1 MVLGVHTETEAM
13 AISTRKSH
21 AKLSCNFMESIAPT
35 LSDLL
40 KSDIKFI
47 PTHMLYDKSFPNA
60 AAKYADLLC
69 EQNLYLERYDDF
81 KIGRLHKAALDY
93 KMDDGTTT

>member
-1 MVLGVHTETEAM
+1 
-13 AISTRKSH
+13 
-21 AKLSCNFMESIAPT
+21 MEYIAPT

-47 PTHMLYDKSFPNA
+47 PVHMPYDKSLPNA
-60 AAKYADLLC
+60 TAKFADLLR

-81 KIGRLHKAALDY
+81 KIRGVHKAALDY
-93 KMDDGTTT
+93 EMDYGSTLRSTLLSDD

>member
-1 MVLGVHTETEAM
+1 M

-21 AKLSCNFMESIAPT
+21 AKLSSNLMEYITPT
-35 LSDLL
+35 FSDLL
-40 KSDIKFI
+40 KSDMKFI
-47 PTHMLYDKSFPNA
+47 PVHMSYDKSLPNA

-81 KIGRLHKAALDY
+81 KSEEYTKQH
-93 KMDDGTTT
+93 

>member
-1 MVLGVHTETEAM
+1 
-13 AISTRKSH
+13 
-21 AKLSCNFMESIAPT
+21 MEYIAPT

-47 PTHMLYDKSFPNA
+47 PAHMPVDKSLPNA

-81 KIGRLHKAALDY
+81 KIRGVHKAALDY
-93 KMDDGTTT
+93 KMDDGSTLRPTLLSDN